1 MVRTEAP
8 KRNGRTSTVKGTIA
22 VFLICITL
30 ISCGETDRA
39 SVVVTSFSTA
49 ISDSNYQEAW
59 TLITPQSRQW
69 YDGAASVLHEFGW
82 IESEAAV
89 TSLAGS
95 MTEEEFLS
103 LTGEDIFV
111 RMVSISEDVHNL
123 STSIKS
129 VSYPDSLVGVV
140 VVRTDDGLQE
150 IIVRNIGGEWLI
162 DLTSLTPPVEG
173 G

>member
-1 MVRTEAP
+1 MKAA
-8 KRNGRTSTVKGTIA
+8 IA
-22 VFLICITL
+22 LFSICIAL
-30 ISCGETDRA
+30 ISCGEADRA
-39 SVVVTSFSTA
+39 SVVVTSFSAA

-59 TLITPQSRQW
+59 ALITPESRLW
-69 YDGAASVLHEFGW
+69 YDSTASILHEFGW

-162 DLTSLTPPVEG
+162 DLISLTPPVEG

>member
-1 MVRTEAP
+1 MVRAETP
-8 KRNGRTSTVKGTIA
+8 KRNGCTSIVRYTITL
-22 VFLICITL
+22 FLTCIIL

-39 SVVVTSFSTA
+39 SGVVTSFSTA

-59 TLITPQSRQW
+59 TLITPGSRQW
-69 YDGAASVLHEFGW
+69 YDSTASILHEFGW

-111 RMVSISEDVHNL
+111 RMVSMSEDVHNL
-123 STSIKS
+123 SKSIKS

-140 VVRTDDGLQE
+140 VVRTDGGLQE
-150 IIVRNIGGEWLI
+150 VIVRKIGGEWLI

>member
-1 MVRTEAP
+1 
-8 KRNGRTSTVKGTIA
+8 VKKLILASVLCLA
-22 VFLICITL
+22 VV
-30 ISCGETDRA
+30 SCGNTDSA
-39 SVVVTSFSTA
+39 SSAVKAFSAA
-49 ISDSNYQEAW
+49 ISDSSYAEAW
-59 TLITPQSRQW
+59 TLLTPESRQW
-69 YDGAASVLHEFGW
+69 YDSTAAVLHEFGW
-82 IESEAAV
+82 IESQAAV
-89 TSLAGS
+89 TTLAGE

-111 RMVSISEDVHNL
+111 RMVRTSEDVHNL

-162 DLTSLTPPVEG
+162 DLTNLAPPVEG

>member
-1 MVRTEAP
+1 MVRTKTP
-8 KRNGRTSTVKGTIA
+8 KRNGCTSTVKA
-22 VFLICITL
+22 VIVLFSIFIVM

-39 SVVVTSFSTA
+39 SSVVTSFSTA

-59 TLITPQSRQW
+59 TLITPESRHW
-69 YDGAASVLHEFGW
+69 YDSTASVLHEFGW

-111 RMVSISEDVHNL
+111 RMVSMSEDVHNL
-123 STSIKS
+123 STSIES

-140 VVRTDDGLQE
+140 VVRTVDGLQE

>member
-8 KRNGRTSTVKGTIA
+8 KRNGCTPAVKRSIA
-22 VFLICITL
+22 VFLICVAI
-30 ISCGETDRA
+30 ISCGEIDRA
-39 SVVVTSFSTA
+39 SSVVTAFSTA
-49 ISDSNYQEAW
+49 ISNSSYQEAW
-59 TLITPQSRQW
+59 ALITPQSQQW
-69 YDGAASVLHEFGW
+69 YDSTAAVLHEFGW

-89 TSLAGS
+89 TSLAGN

-111 RMVSISEDVHNL
+111 RMVSMSEDVHNL

-150 IIVRNIGGEWLI
+150 IIVRKIGGEWLI

>member
-1 MVRTEAP
+1 MVRAEAP
-8 KRNGRTSTVKGTIA
+8 KRNGSTSTVKTAIA
-22 VFLICITL
+22 VFATCIVFF
-30 ISCGETDRA
+30 SCGDTDRA
-39 SVVVTSFSTA
+39 SSVVASFSTA

-59 TLITPQSRQW
+59 TLITPGSRQW
-69 YDGAASVLHEFGW
+69 YDSTASVLHEFGW

-89 TSLAGS
+89 TTLAGS

-111 RMVSISEDVHNL
+111 RMVSMSEDVHNL

-150 IIVRNIGGEWLI
+150 IVVRNIGGEWLI

>member
-1 MVRTEAP
+1 VR
-8 KRNGRTSTVKGTIA
+8 GTIA
-22 VFLICITL
+22 VVLVCIAF
-30 ISCGETDRA
+30 ISCGKTDRA
-39 SVVVTSFSTA
+39 SSVVIAFSTA
-49 ISDSNYQEAW
+49 ISDSSYQEAW
-59 TLITPQSRQW
+59 ALITPQSRQW
-69 YDGAASVLHEFGW
+69 YDSTAAVLHEFGW

-89 TSLAGS
+89 TRLAGD
-95 MTEEEFLS
+95 MAEEEFLS

-111 RMVSISEDVHNL
+111 RMASMSEDVHNL

-150 IIVRNIGGEWLI
+150 IIVRNIGGQWLI

>member
-1 MVRTEAP
+1 MVRAETP
-8 KRNGRTSTVKGTIA
+8 KRNGCTSTVKGTIA
-22 VFLICITL
+22 LFLICIAF

-39 SVVVTSFSTA
+39 SAIVTSFSTA

-59 TLITPQSRQW
+59 TLITPESRQW
-69 YDGAASVLHEFGW
+69 YDSPASVLHEFGW
-82 IESEAAV
+82 IESEVAV

-95 MTEEEFLS
+95 MTEEEFLR

-111 RMVSISEDVHNL
+111 RMVSMSEDVHNL
-123 STSIKS
+123 STNIKS

-173 G
+173 R

>member
-1 MVRTEAP
+1 M
-8 KRNGRTSTVKGTIA
+8 KGLIA
-22 VFLICITL
+22 TFLACFAV
-30 ISCGETDRA
+30 ISCGKPDNA
-39 SVVVTSFSTA
+39 SSAVTAFSTA
-49 ISDSNYQEAW
+49 ISDSSYHEAW
-59 TLITPQSRQW
+59 SLITPQSQQW
-69 YDGAASVLHEFGW
+69 YDSTAAVLHEFGW
-82 IESEAAV
+82 IESQSAV
-89 TSLAGS
+89 TRLAGNI
-95 MTEEEFLS
+95 TEEEFLS

-111 RMVSISEDVHNL
+111 RMVSMSENVHNL

-150 IIVRNIGGEWLI
+150 IIVRKIGAEWLI

>member
-1 MVRTEAP
+1 
-8 KRNGRTSTVKGTIA
+8 VKVAIA
-22 VFLICITL
+22 LFSICIAL
-30 ISCGETDRA
+30 ISCGEPDRA
-39 SVVVTSFSTA
+39 SSVVSSFSTA

-59 TLITPQSRQW
+59 TLITPESQHW
-69 YDGAASVLHEFGW
+69 YDSTASVLHEFGW

-89 TSLAGS
+89 TSLAGI
-95 MTEEEFLS
+95 MTEEEFLN

-111 RMVSISEDVHNL
+111 RMVSMSEDVHNL

-150 IIVRNIGGEWLI
+150 IIVRKIGGEWLI
-162 DLTSLTPPVEG
+162 DLTSLTPPAEG

>member
-1 MVRTEAP
+1 
-8 KRNGRTSTVKGTIA
+8 VKAAIA
-22 VFLICITL
+22 LFSICITL

-39 SVVVTSFSTA
+39 SVVVTSFSVA

-59 TLITPQSRQW
+59 ALITPESRQW
-69 YDGAASVLHEFGW
+69 YDSTASILHEFGW

>member
-8 KRNGRTSTVKGTIA
+8 KRNGCAFTVKGIIA
-22 VFLICITL
+22 VVPVCIAL

-39 SVVVTSFSTA
+39 SSVVTAFSSA
-49 ISDSNYQEAW
+49 ISDSSYHEAW
-59 TLITPQSRQW
+59 ALITPQSHQW
-69 YDGAASVLHEFGW
+69 YDSTAAVLHEFGW
-82 IESEAAV
+82 IESQAAV
-89 TSLAGS
+89 TSLAGN
-95 MTEEEFLS
+95 MTEEEFLN

-111 RMVSISEDVHNL
+111 RMVSVSEDVHNL

-150 IIVRNIGGEWLI
+150 IIVRKIGGEWLI

>member
-1 MVRTEAP
+1 MRV
-8 KRNGRTSTVKGTIA
+8 TIA
-22 VFLICITL
+22 LFLICIAV

-39 SVVVTSFSTA
+39 SSVVKAFSTA
-49 ISDSNYQEAW
+49 ISDSSYHEAW
-59 TLITPQSRQW
+59 SLLSPRSQQW
-69 YDGAASVLHEFGW
+69 YDSTAAVLHEFGW
-82 IESEAAV
+82 IESQAA
-89 TSLAGS
+89 TTTLAGD

-111 RMVSISEDVHNL
+111 RMVSMSENVHNL

-129 VSYPDSLVGVV
+129 VTYPDSLVGVV
-140 VVRTDDGLQE
+140 IIRTDDGLQE
-150 IIVRNIGGEWLI
+150 IIVRKIGEEWLI

>member
-8 KRNGRTSTVKGTIA
+8 KRNGCTSTVRGTIA
-22 VFLICITL
+22 VFLVCIAL
-30 ISCGETDRA
+30 ISCGETDKA
-39 SVVVTSFSTA
+39 SSVVTAFSTA
-49 ISDSNYQEAW
+49 ISDSSYQEAW
-59 TLITPQSRQW
+59 SLITPQSRQW
-69 YDGAASVLHEFGW
+69 YDSTAAILHEFGW
-82 IESEAAV
+82 IESQAAV
-89 TSLAGS
+89 TSLAGN
-95 MTEEEFLS
+95 MTEDEFLS

-111 RMVSISEDVHNL
+111 RMVSMSEDVHNL

-162 DLTSLTPPVEG
+162 DLISLTPPVEG

>member
-8 KRNGRTSTVKGTIA
+8 KRNGRTSTVKSTIA
-22 VFLICITL
+22 VLLICL
-30 ISCGETDRA
+30 ISCGQTDRA

-59 TLITPQSRQW
+59 TLITPQSMQW
-69 YDGAASVLHEFGW
+69 YDSTASILQEFGW

-95 MTEEEFLS
+95 MTEDEFLS

-111 RMVSISEDVHNL
+111 RMVSMSEDVHNL

-150 IIVRNIGGEWLI
+150 IIVRKIGEEWLI